1 MESSNLRAR
10 PQQVFDARGGGSRQH
25 GGRSLFDRHF
35 GALALAPALI
45 VLATLSLPPTIG
57 ALALAFR
64 NDTLSGRHSRWVGLL
79 NFRRMATDHRLL
91 NALEV
96 SLLWEVVTLLGT
108 MAAAILLGILI
119 FERLRGPLR
128 EVVCLALILP
138 ILLPRV
144 SVGLIWRFLYSPLMG
159 IVNYPIELLHLRPI
173 EFLSQPSVALYAVAI
188 VDIWQWGPFFA
199 VIVYKLIETL
209 PPGPLEA
216 ARLDNTTTWS
226 LHWFISLPMLRGAL
240 VTMFFIKG
248 VESLRS
254 FDLIYTMTNGGPG
267 IATETLDLYAYQAG
281 IALNGRI
288 SYAAAMSVLL
298 LILSIGGFSFLWK
311 RAQRWSA

>member
-1 MESSNLRAR
+1 MTTVDSGPGRGS
-10 PQQVFDARGGGSRQH
+10 DARS
-25 GGRSLFDRHF
+25 GRASQRRFWDRHF
-35 GALALAPALI
+35 AVLALAPAMLTL
-45 VLATLSLPPTIG
+45 VVLSLPPTIG

-64 NDTLSGRHSRWVGLL
+64 NDTLSGQHSRWVGLL
-79 NFRRMATDHRLL
+79 NFRRMLKDHRLF

-96 SLLWEVVTLLGT
+96 SLLWEVITLTGT
-108 MAAAILLGILI
+108 MAVAIVFGIFI
-119 FERLRGPLR
+119 FERLRGRLR
-128 EVVCLALILP
+128 EIVCLAFILP

-144 SVGLIWRFLYSPLMG
+144 SAGLIWRFMYSPLMG
-159 IVNYPIELLHLRPI
+159 IVNYPVQLLHMRPI
-173 EFLSQPSVALYAVAI
+173 EFLSQPSIAIYAVAA

-209 PPGPLEA
+209 PRGPLEA
-216 ARLDNTTTWS
+216 ARLEKTSLWS
-226 LHWFISLPMLRGAL
+226 LHWFVSLPMLRGAL
-240 VTMFFIKG
+240 ITMFFIKG

-254 FDLIYTMTNGGPG
+254 FDLIYTMTDGGPG

-298 LILSIGGFSFLWK
+298 LVLSIGGFSFLWK